1 MIKTKSIALLFVSMI
16 LISVMAI
23 SLIFYVE
30 EDVPR
35 LSETVTVSSD
45 GVAEETLTV
54 QSLTINPGETREC
67 YVFLRSEL
75 EGDFSV
81 KVTFDEICDN
91 GLKPFVDVIVYI
103 DDEAVY
109 DGTLTNLLANTAVSF
124 LENLDS
130 ETPSIL
136 KIQYKMPVETGND
149 AQGTTASFYIKIK
162 IEKE

>member
-1 MIKTKSIALLFVSMI
+1 MIKTKSITLLLVSMV

-30 EDVPR
+30 GDVPR

-54 QSLTINPGETREC
+54 QSLTINPGEKREC

-81 KVTFDEICDN
+81 KVTFDEISDY
-91 GLKPFVDVIVYI
+91 GLKPFVDVIVYC
-103 DDEAVY
+103 DDKAVY
-109 DGTLTNLLANTAVSF
+109 DGTLTDLLSGTAVSF
-124 LENLDS
+124 LENLDA
-130 ETPSIL
+130 ETPSVL

-149 AQGTTASFYIKIK
+149 AQGTTASFYIIIK

>member
-1 MIKTKSIALLFVSMI
+1 MIKTKSITLLLVSMV

-30 EDVPR
+30 GDVPK

-67 YVFLRSEL
+67 NVFLRCEL
-75 EGDFSV
+75 SGGFLV
-81 KVTFDEICDN
+81 KVTFDEIADN
-91 GLKPFVDVIVYI
+91 GLKSFVDVIVYI

-109 DGTLTNLLANTAVSF
+109 DGTLSDLLAGTAVSF
-124 LENLDS
+124 LVNLDA

-136 KIQYKMPVETGND
+136 KIKYIMPVDTGND

>member
-1 MIKTKSIALLFVSMI
+1 MIKTKSITLLLVSMV

-30 EDVPR
+30 GDVPR

-75 EGDFSV
+75 SGGFLV
-81 KVTFDEICDN
+81 KVTFDEISDN
-91 GLKPFVDVIVYI
+91 GLKPFVNVIVYI

-109 DGTLTNLLANTAVSF
+109 DGPLTDLLANTAVSF
-124 LENLDS
+124 LENLDDS
-130 ETPSIL
+130 APSIL